1 MGGDGVE
8 KTKSPVVKYTK
19 ISLRVNKEQDPNAL
33 SIQSITGVENQPN
46 LSYVTSFVNL
56 GMTIVAKS
64 LSNDEKELFRESYR
78 RYFEF
83 KKKSL
88 ALTRDWRIYHSR
100 LAIYEKKTKQG
111 VKAVKP
117 LPPKPTP
124 PVSRE
129 EDPAFSHMDPA
140 PTPATHHA
148 FQPSAWRPGEDV
160 VVRRFVGNAEVAF
173 DPTQDVY
180 PSLGAPLS
188 FSLIAVGRWVW

>member
-33 SIQSITGVENQPN
+33 SIQSITGVENKPN

-64 LSNDEKELFRESYR
+64 LSSDEKEIFRESYR

-129 EDPAFSHMDPA
+129 EDPTFSYMDPA

-173 DPTQDVY
+173 DPTKDVY